1 MFERPDPELDNAL
14 ELAASDP
21 QQAAQVLRI
30 AARYLKKMEPLPSA
44 LSCFLGDALE
54 RAMKKPTTRRRGS
67 DLLVNL
73 HLEVNHRRPKAN
85 FEWVGGD
92 VERLVQEKVKK
103 GEAIIRV
110 GESYRI
116 SDSTVKRMH
125 NQYIAFKA
133 NESSDDNLVHGAE
146 QRTHRPTAV
155 KKSRKL

>member
-44 LSCFLGDALE
+44 LAYFLGDALE

-73 HLEVNHRRPKAN
+73 HLEVTHRRPKAN

-92 VERLVQEKVKK
+92 VERLVQAKITK
-103 GEAIIRV
+103 GEAIIQYLNKV
-110 GESYRI
+110 GVWRI
-116 SDSTVKRMH
+116 KQHLIV
-125 NQYIAFKA
+125 F
-133 NESSDDNLVHGAE
+133 
-146 QRTHRPTAV
+146 
-155 KKSRKL
+155 